1 MKELEKLIQKCN
13 LNILS
18 LQKQS
23 VRINKN
29 HVEYIREAGDC
40 NKNLQEKLGNITAER
55 NSLEKSATL
64 PRFEKGYPT

>member
-1 MKELEKLIQKCN
+1 MY
-13 LNILS
+13 
-18 LQKQS
+18 
-23 VRINKN
+23 KN